1 MQVGF
6 TKEGKIL
13 ALDLD
18 VYNNGGNSL
27 DLSGSVLE
35 RALFHSDNVY
45 RIKDMRVRGRV
56 CFTNLSSN
64 TAFRG
69 FGGPQGMLIV
79 ENWIERIAS
88 EVGRRPEEIRV
99 SLSTISL
106 HERFHHS
113 CGYVDLV
120 KCFCFCVGAQFPG
133 GRARAALRAD
143 TRSFSASSCMGGV
156 EEVV

>member
-1 MQVGF
+1 MNPNENFSLSCFGTVLLELQGLRLGTNFTSFVISSRNVFETIGSLMWFVFLQVGF

-18 VYNNGGNSL
+18 MFNNGGSSL

-35 RALFHSDNVY
+35 RAMFHSDNVY
-45 RIKDMRVRGRV
+45 RIPDMRVRGRV
-56 CFTNLSSN
+56 CFSNLSSN

-79 ENWIERIAS
+79 ESWIDRIAS

-99 SLSTISL
+99 RLQPQSCSL
-106 HERFHHS
+106 F
-113 CGYVDLV
+113 
-120 KCFCFCVGAQFPG
+120 
-133 GRARAALRAD
+133 
-143 TRSFSASSCMGGV
+143 
-156 EEVV
+156 